1 MSGEKV
7 KIDNYITGTKLK
19 GFRQQKGLSLAKAAH
34 EIGVTPAF
42 ISMVENGQCGISFE
56 KVHSLVKL
64 YGKTLEDITPPCRSG
79 EEKVINLNA
88 ASEISFEPGI
98 KAFGLAKG
106 EDLFK
111 LGGFRLYYEPGAE
124 HTFYH
129 CDGMEYVLVLEGTF
143 EIYLQSETTGSVEV
157 RHLRAGDTT
166 TYAARIQHKFK
177 NVGNKCG
184 SLFVLKIA
192 RNEI

>member
-42 ISMVENGQCGISFE
+42 ISMVENGKCGISFE

-88 ASEISFEPGI
+88 ASSPC
-98 KAFGLAKG
+98 
-106 EDLFK
+106 
-111 LGGFRLYYEPGAE
+111 RP
-124 HTFYH
+124 
-129 CDGMEYVLVLEGTF
+129 
-143 EIYLQSETTGSVEV
+143 S
-157 RHLRAGDTT
+157 RRPP
-166 TYAARIQHKFK
+166 R
-177 NVGNKCG
+177 
-184 SLFVLKIA
+184 
-192 RNEI
+192 

>member
-1 MSGEKV
+1 MSRFSCF
-7 KIDNYITGTKLK
+7 L
-19 GFRQQKGLSLAKAAH
+19 
-34 EIGVTPAF
+34 
-42 ISMVENGQCGISFE
+42 
-56 KVHSLVKL
+56 
-64 YGKTLEDITPPCRSG
+64 
-79 EEKVINLNA
+79 A

>member
-1 MSGEKV
+1 MSGKKV

-42 ISMVENGQCGISFE
+42 ISMVENGKCGISFE

-143 EIYLQSETTGSVEV
+143 EIYLQSKQLVPLRCGICAQGIQRRMLPESNTSSRMSGTNVV
-157 RHLRAGDTT
+157 R
-166 TYAARIQHKFK
+166 F
-177 NVGNKCG
+177 
-184 SLFVLKIA
+184 SF
-192 RNEI
+192 

>member
-1 MSGEKV
+1 M
-7 KIDNYITGTKLK
+7 
-19 GFRQQKGLSLAKAAH
+19 
-34 EIGVTPAF
+34 
-42 ISMVENGQCGISFE
+42 
-56 KVHSLVKL
+56 
-64 YGKTLEDITPPCRSG
+64 
-79 EEKVINLNA
+79 INLNA

-157 RHLRAGDTT
+157 RHLRAGCCQNPTQVQECREQMWF
-166 TYAARIQHKFK
+166 AFRFENCKK
-177 NVGNKCG
+177 
-184 SLFVLKIA
+184 
-192 RNEI
+192 